1 MIGKSNKISSE
12 TGGIR
17 DISLNLIKSSLSESK
32 ASGRAT
38 LCLQV
43 LGERQNRDVT
53 VNLQKRDGAWSVVSA
68 AMGGEQLR

>member
-1 MIGKSNKISSE
+1 
-12 TGGIR
+12 
-17 DISLNLIKSSLSESK
+17 LIKSSLSESK